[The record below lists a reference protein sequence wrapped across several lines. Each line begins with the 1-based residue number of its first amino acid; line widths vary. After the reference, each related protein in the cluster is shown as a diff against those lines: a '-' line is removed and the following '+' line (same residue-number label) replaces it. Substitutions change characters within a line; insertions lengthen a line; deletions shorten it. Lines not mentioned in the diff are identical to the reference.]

1 MELKILP
8 KNIADMIAAGEV
20 VQRPASVVKEL
31 MENAV
36 DAGATD
42 VKVVVADAGRTLIQV
57 IDNGC
62 GMTPD
67 DAVLCF
73 ERHATSKLAS
83 AEDLH
88 HILTFGFRG
97 EALASIVAVAEVTLR
112 TRQADEELG
121 VEVTMA
127 ASENKGTREVSCPVG
142 TNIAVRNLFYNIPAR
157 RKFLKSDNVE
167 LRHIV
172 EEFQRVALT
181 RPDIAFTLTH
191 NGKDIHVVKPA
202 PSFKFR
208 IQDLLG
214 PAVVGELV
222 DIEAS
227 TTLANVQGYV
237 GKPESARKALGNQ
250 FFFVNGRYFRSPLLH
265 KAVMKAYENLIPDGY
280 TPSYFI
286 YLDVDPSTVDVNIHP
301 TKAEIKFEEDQ
312 ILFQTVF
319 AAVKEVLG
327 KVGVAGS
334 IEFDNPEARDIPVMG
349 TRFEDYRPSSI
360 PTGGV
365 DLTFNPFDPDAC
377 GAERP
382 RGSGGLGPQSVEDFL
397 TKSPDF
403 VIPSEARESPI
414 RTGRYVDKN
423 ENYGALFEDRTLPT
437 SQILIVQG
445 KYILSQ
451 SAGGIMAVN
460 IRRAQERL
468 LHDRFLKALTANAH
482 VSQAALFPVQV
493 PVGVEGRL
501 LIEEHAELLRN
512 LGFDIAPFGND
523 TVVVSGVPEGYSA
536 QQGVVE
542 GLLADILLILKD
554 EHHALP
560 GVMEQNLAQQFAV
573 LGACSASPVSSPL
586 EAQRLLDA
594 LLQSE
599 NPEFTSAGKR
609 IIAIIPADELE
620 KRF

>member
-1 MELKILP
+1 
-8 KNIADMIAAGEV
+8 MIAAGEV

-142 TNIAVRNLFYNIPAR
+142 TNMAVRNLFYNIPAR

-222 DIEAS
+222 DIEAT

-265 KAVMKAYENLIPDGY
+265 KAVMKAYENLIPEGY

-349 TRFEDYRPSSI
+349 TRFEDYRPSSV

-365 DLTFNPFDPDAC
+365 DLSFNPFDQMPGQEEWAKPK
-377 GAERP
+377 ERFVTP
-382 RGSGGLGPQSVEDFL
+382 GPTEGLSRF
-397 TKSPDF
+397 
-403 VIPSEARESPI
+403 
-414 RTGRYVDKN
+414 VDKN
-423 ENYGALFEDRTLPT
+423 DNYGALFEDRTLPT

-573 LGACSASPVSSPL
+573 LGACSASPITSPL

>member
-1 MELKILP
+1 
-8 KNIADMIAAGEV
+8 MIAAGEV

-42 VKVVVADAGRTLIQV
+42 IKVVVADAGRTLIQV

-73 ERHATSKLAS
+73 ERHATSKLSS

-112 TRQADEELG
+112 TRQADAELG

-181 RPDIAFTLTH
+181 RPDIAFSLLH

-202 PSFKFR
+202 PSYKFR

-214 PAVVGELV
+214 PAIVGDIV
-222 DIEAS
+222 DIAAS
-227 TTLANVQGYV
+227 TSIASLQGYI
-237 GKPESARKALGNQ
+237 GKPESCRKTLGNQ

-265 KAVMKAYENLIPDGY
+265 KAVMKAYENLIPEGY

-319 AAVKEVLG
+319 AAVKEALG
-327 KVGVAGS
+327 RVGVAGS
-334 IEFDNPEARDIPVMG
+334 IEFDNPEARDIPVIG
-349 TRFEDYRPSSI
+349 TRFEEYRPSSI
-360 PTGGV
+360 PTAGV
-365 DLTFNPFDPDAC
+365 DWNYNPFDEEIHVSP
-377 GAERP
+377 GRAE
-382 RGSGGLGPQSVEDFL
+382 E
-397 TKSPDF
+397 T
-403 VIPSEARESPI
+403 IPGETGESYLH
-414 RTGRYVDKN
+414 TGHFVDKN
-423 ENYGALFEDRTLPT
+423 DNYGALFEDRTLPT

-445 KYILSQ
+445 KYILTQ

-501 LIEEHAELLRN
+501 LIEEHQELLKS

-536 QQGVVE
+536 EQGKVE
-542 GLLADILLILKD
+542 TLLADVLLILKD
-554 EHHALP
+554 ENGALP
-560 GVMEQNLAQQFAV
+560 GVMEQGLAQKFAV
-573 LGACSASPVSSPL
+573 LGACSARSITSPL
-586 EAQRLLDA
+586 EAQRLVDA
-594 LLQSE
+594 LLQSD

-609 IIAIIPADELE
+609 IIAIIGADELE

>member
-1 MELKILP
+1 MSVLRILP
-8 KNIADMIAAGEV
+8 KNLSDMIAAGEV

-36 DAGATD
+36 DAGATE
-42 VKVVVADAGRTLIQV
+42 VLVNVLDAGRTLVQV
-57 IDNGC
+57 IDNGS
-62 GMTPD
+62 GMSAD

-73 ERHATSKLAS
+73 ERHATSKIAS
-83 AEDLH
+83 PEDLND
-88 HILTFGFRG
+88 IETFGFRG
-97 EALASIVAVAEVTLR
+97 EALASIAAVADVTLR
-112 TRQADEELG
+112 TRRAGDEVG
-121 VEVTMA
+121 VEVEFA
-127 ASENKGTREVSCPVG
+127 GSEHLSTREIAAPAGS
-142 TNIAVRNLFYNIPAR
+142 NFAVRNLFFNVPAR

-167 LRHIV
+167 FRHIL

-181 RPDIAFTLTH
+181 RPEIAFTLSH
-191 NGKDIHVVKPA
+191 NRRDVHVLKQA
-202 PSFKFR
+202 PSLKFR
-208 IQDLLG
+208 IMDLMG
-214 PAVVGELV
+214 AGVVGSVV
-222 DIEAS
+222 DVEAVTS
-227 TTLANVQGYV
+227 VANVEGFV
-237 GKPESARKALGNQ
+237 GRPDAARKTTGCQ

-265 KAVMKAYENLIPDGY
+265 KAVMKAYENLIPEGY

-319 AAVKEVLG
+319 AAVKEALG

-334 IEFDNPEARDIPVMG
+334 IEFDNPEAREIPVIG
-349 TRFEDYRPSSI
+349 TRFEEYRPSSV
-360 PTGGV
+360 PTAGV
-365 DLTFNPFDPDAC
+365 DLDFNPFED
-377 GAERP
+377 
-382 RGSGGLGPQSVEDFL
+382 LGPYAEPKQPKQVDYS
-397 TKSPDF
+397 SH
-403 VIPSEARESPI
+403 
-414 RTGRYVDKN
+414 VDKN
-423 ENYGALFEDRTLPT
+423 QNYGALFEDRTLPT

-445 KYILSQ
+445 KYILTQ
-451 SAGGIMAVN
+451 SAGGIMVVN

-501 LIEEHAELLRN
+501 LIEEHQELLRS

-536 QQGVVE
+536 QQGEVE
-542 GLLADILLILKD
+542 TLMADVLLILKD
-554 EHHALP
+554 ENGALP
-560 GVMEQNLAQQFAV
+560 GVMEQSLAQKFAV
-573 LGACSASPVSSPL
+573 LGACSARNITSPL
-586 EAQRLLDA
+586 EAQRLVDA

-609 IIAIIPADELE
+609 ILAIMGAEELE

>member
-1 MELKILP
+1 MELRILP

-42 VKVVVADAGRTLIQV
+42 IKVVVADAGRTLIQV

-112 TRQADEELG
+112 TRQEGEELG

-142 TNIAVRNLFYNIPAR
+142 TNVAVRNLFYNIPAR

-202 PSFKFR
+202 PSHKFR

-214 PAVVGELV
+214 PAIVGDIV

-227 TTLANVQGYV
+227 TSLVSLQGYI
-237 GKPESARKALGNQ
+237 GKPESARKTLGNQ

-265 KAVMKAYENLIPDGY
+265 KAVMKAYENLIPEGY

-319 AAVKEVLG
+319 AAVKEALG

-334 IEFDNPEARDIPVMG
+334 IEFDNPEAREIPVIG
-349 TRFEDYRPSSI
+349 THFEEYRPSSV
-360 PTGGV
+360 PTAGV
-365 DLTFNPFDPDAC
+365 DLDFNPFED
-377 GAERP
+377 
-382 RGSGGLGPQSVEDFL
+382 LGPYAEPKQPKQVDYS
-397 TKSPDF
+397 SH
-403 VIPSEARESPI
+403 
-414 RTGRYVDKN
+414 VDKN
-423 ENYGALFEDRTLPT
+423 QNYGALFEDRTLPA

-445 KYILSQ
+445 KYILTQ
-451 SAGGIMAVN
+451 SAGGIMVVN

-501 LIEEHAELLRN
+501 LIEEHQELLRS

-536 QQGVVE
+536 QQGEVE
-542 GLLADILLILKD
+542 TLMADVLLILKD
-554 EHHALP
+554 ENGALP
-560 GVMEQNLAQQFAV
+560 GVMEQSLAQKFAV
-573 LGACSASPVSSPL
+573 LGACSARNITSPL
-586 EAQRLLDA
+586 EAQRLVDA

-609 IIAIIPADELE
+609 ILAIMGAEELE